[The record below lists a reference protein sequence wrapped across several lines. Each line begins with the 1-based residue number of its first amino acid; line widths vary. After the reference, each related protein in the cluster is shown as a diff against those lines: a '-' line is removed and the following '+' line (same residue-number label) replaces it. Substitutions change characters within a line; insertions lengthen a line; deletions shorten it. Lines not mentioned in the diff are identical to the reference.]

1 MGMSDRTAIELEE
14 KVDLQA
20 QKAVRCKNCDHVI
33 TSPALAI
40 EPHEHSFR
48 NPAGYSFHVVC
59 YSDAPG
65 AADAGEPTTEDSWFP
80 GYAWTYAVC
89 RQCHGHLGW
98 WYHGKDRFA
107 GLIATR
113 LIR

>member
-1 MGMSDRTAIELEE
+1 MTKHTSIELEE
-14 KVDLQA
+14 KAELEA
-20 QKAVRCKNCDHVI
+20 QKNVLCRNCGHSV
-33 TSPALAI
+33 TSPASAI
-40 EPHEHSFR
+40 EPHEHTFR

-65 AADAGEPTTEDSWFP
+65 AADAGEQTTEASWFP
-80 GYAWTYAVC
+80 GYSWSFAIC
-89 RQCHGHLGW
+89 MECHNHLGW
-98 WYHGKDRFA
+98 WYNGRDRFA